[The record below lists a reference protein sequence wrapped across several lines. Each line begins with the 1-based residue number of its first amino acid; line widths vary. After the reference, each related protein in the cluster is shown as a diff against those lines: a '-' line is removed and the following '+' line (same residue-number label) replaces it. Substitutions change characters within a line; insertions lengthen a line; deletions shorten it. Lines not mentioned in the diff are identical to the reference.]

1 MLSNAHR
8 REEYNSFLCSSKEY
22 DVEGFDVTEYL
33 NRYKCFLLTTM
44 HLGAFM
50 KTDDDDD
57 GEAMPSHAASADDAA
72 ARPARDMRGGP
83 AASGTPGAADGD
95 AARHRS
101 VAVASARGCGAA
113 PEEDDGSVYLDG
125 INGVAAGGPTAPR
138 AGGSR
143 GAGGSR
149 AGSECAPEGA
159 GAGADE
165 DRAKKLEE
173 YRKRRGR
180 RRPGWM
186 RKMLPFF
193 SP

>member
-125 INGVAAGGPTAPR
+125 INGVAAGGPAPR